1 MEKWTEM
8 PATYVRVN
16 LTAIASN
23 VRAVLSRLGDSQ
35 LMAVV
40 KGNAYGH
47 GMVPVAECCIA
58 AGAHWLGVSYVD
70 EAVKLRAAGLTAP
83 TLAFV
88 PPTEAQCQAAVEHDV
103 TVTITTETHLAWLRE
118 AASQTGKVATAQIFV
133 DADLGRPSAGDNL
146 VRLLQIA
153 AGFPLL
159 RITGVYTHFD
169 STDTSCVRSWLD
181 IVKPGSELRAF
192 AAVVKKLA
200 QQHLGM
206 EIVFHAAASSLFLT
220 APDSHL
226 DLVRIGTL
234 LYGQYP
240 PGVPANKRNLDINP
254 NTFELR
260 STIVAI
266 DELLPGASVG
276 YGREF
281 VCRRPTRVAT
291 LPLGYA
297 QGLSLL
303 PASLARRQYSW
314 WRCLGGKQ
322 RPLVVL
328 IDGQGAP
335 IIGRIGMDQC
345 AVDVTDLPDIEVGQ
359 VVVVPTRRTVIS
371 PEVPRIYVKE

>member
-1 MEKWTEM
+1 M

-16 LTAIASN
+16 LGAIAQN
-23 VRAVLSRLGDSQ
+23 VRAILDQLRNTQ

-47 GMVPVAECCIA
+47 GMVPVAERCVA

-70 EAVKLRAAGLTAP
+70 EAVKLRESGVTVP

-88 PPTEAQCQAAVEHDV
+88 PPTEEQCQAAVEQDV
-103 TVTITTETHLAWLRE
+103 TVTITTEAHLAWLRE
-118 AASQTGKVATAQIFV
+118 AAVRTEKVATAQIFV
-133 DADLGRPSAGDNL
+133 DADLGRPSAGDDL

-153 AGFPLL
+153 RGFPQLEV
-159 RITGVYTHFD
+159 TGIYTHFD
-169 STDTSCVRSWLD
+169 GTDTSSVRSLLD
-181 IVKPGSELRAF
+181 VVKPGSELQAF

-200 QQHLGM
+200 QQHSDA
-206 EIVFHAAASSLFLT
+206 EIIFHAAASSLFVT

-240 PGVPANKRNLDINP
+240 SDVPANKRNLDINTD
-254 NTFELR
+254 TFELR

-266 DELLPGASVG
+266 DGMPAGATVG
-276 YGREF
+276 YGKEF
-281 VCRRPTRVAT
+281 VCRRLTRVAT
-291 LPLGYA
+291 LPLGYS

-303 PASLARRQYSW
+303 PASLVRRRHSW
-314 WRCLGGKQ
+314 WRRLDGK
-322 RPLVVL
+322 RRSPVVL
-328 IDGQGAP
+328 IDGQQAP

-359 VVVVPTRRTVIS
+359 TVVVPTRRTVVS
-371 PEVPRIYVKE
+371 PEVPRVYVE

>member
-1 MEKWTEM
+1 M

-16 LTAIASN
+16 LAAIDSN
-23 VRAVLSRLGDSQ
+23 VQAVLSRLSGAQ

-47 GMVPVAECCIA
+47 GIVAVAKRCVT
-58 AGAHWLGVSYVD
+58 AGAQWLGVSYVD
-70 EAVKLRAAGLTAP
+70 EAVKLRAAGVTAP

-88 PPTEAQCQAAVEHDV
+88 PPTEEQCRAAVEQDV
-103 TVTITTETHLAWLRE
+103 TVTITTEGHLAWLRE
-118 AASQTGKVATAQIFV
+118 AAAQTGKVASAQIFV
-133 DADLGRPSAGDNL
+133 DAELGRPSAGDNL

-153 AGFPLL
+153 AGFPQLE
-159 RITGVYTHFD
+159 ITGVYTHFD
-169 STDTSCVRSWLD
+169 GIDTSAVRSLLD
-181 IVKPGSELRAF
+181 VIKPGSELHAF

-200 QQHLGM
+200 QQYLGTP
-206 EIVFHAAASSLFLT
+206 ILFHAAASSLFLT

-240 PGVPANKRNLDINP
+240 PNVPANKRNLDLNP
-254 NTFELR
+254 HTFELC

-266 DELLPGASVG
+266 DEVPAGTTVG
-276 YGREF
+276 SGREF

-297 QGLSLL
+297 QGLSLV
-303 PASLARRQYSW
+303 PAFLARRRKTW
-314 WRCLGGKQ
+314 WHRLAGQ
-322 RPLVVL
+322 QEPAVVL
-328 IDGQGAP
+328 IDGQEAP

-345 AVDVTDLPDIEVGQ
+345 AVDVTDMADVEVGQ
-359 VVVVPTRRTVIS
+359 IVVVPTCCTLIS
-371 PEVPRIYVKE
+371 PEVPRIYIE

>member
-1 MEKWTEM
+1 M

-16 LTAIASN
+16 LAAIASN

-47 GMVPVAECCIA
+47 GMVPVAERCIA

-70 EAVKLRAAGLTAP
+70 EALKLRGAGLTAP

-88 PPTEAQCQAAVEHDV
+88 PPTEEQCRAAVEHGI
-103 TVTITTETHLAWLRE
+103 TVTITTEAHLAWLRE
-118 AASQTGKVATAQIFV
+118 AAVQTGQVATGQIFV
-133 DADLGRPSAGDNL
+133 DADLGRSSAGDGL

-153 AGFPLL
+153 AGFPQLE
-159 RITGVYTHFD
+159 ITGVYTHFD
-169 STDTSCVRSWLD
+169 STDTSSVRSLLD
-181 IVKPGSELRAF
+181 VVKPGSELQAF

-200 QQHLGM
+200 QQHLDA
-206 EIVFHAAASSLFLT
+206 EIIFHAAASSLFLT

-240 PGVPANKRNLDINP
+240 PDVPANKRNLDMNTD
-254 NTFELR
+254 TFELR
-260 STIVAI
+260 STVVAI
-266 DELLPGASVG
+266 DEVPAGTTVG

-291 LPLGYA
+291 LPLGYS

-303 PASLARRQYSW
+303 PASLVRRRYSW
-314 WRCLGGKQ
+314 WRRLVGRQ
-322 RPLVVL
+322 RPSVVL
-328 IDGQGAP
+328 IDGQEAP

-359 VVVVPTRRTVIS
+359 TVVVPTRRTVVS
-371 PEVPRIYVKE
+371 PELPRIYVE

>member
-1 MEKWTEM
+1 M

-16 LTAIASN
+16 LAAIASN
-23 VRAVLSRLGDSQ
+23 VRAALNRLGDSQ

-47 GMVPVAECCIA
+47 GMVPVAERCIA

-88 PPTEAQCQAAVEHDV
+88 PPTEEQCPAAVEQDV
-103 TVTITTETHLAWLRE
+103 TVTITTEAHLAWLRE
-118 AASQTGKVATAQIFV
+118 ATSQTGKMATGQIFV
-133 DADLGRPSAGDNL
+133 DADLGRPSAGGDL

-153 AGFPLL
+153 AGFPQLK
-159 RITGVYTHFD
+159 ITGVYTHFD
-169 STDTSCVRSWLD
+169 STDTSSVRSLLD
-181 IVKPGSELRAF
+181 VVKPDSELQAF
-192 AAVVKKLA
+192 AAIVKKLA
-200 QQHLGM
+200 QQHLGAQ
-206 EIVFHAAASSLFLT
+206 IIFHAAASSLFLT

-240 PGVPANKRNLDINP
+240 PDVPADQCNLSIAPD
-254 NTFELR
+254 TFELR

-266 DELLPGASVG
+266 AELPAGATVG

-291 LPLGYA
+291 LPLGYS

-303 PASLARRQYSW
+303 PASLARRRYNW
-314 WRCLGGKQ
+314 WRRLVGKHGL
-322 RPLVVL
+322 PVVL
-328 IDGQGAP
+328 IDGQQAP
-335 IIGRIGMDQC
+335 IVGRIGMDQC
-345 AVDVTDLPDIEVGQ
+345 AVDVSDLSDIEVGQ
-359 VVVVPTRRTVIS
+359 TVVVPARRTVVS
-371 PEVPRIYVKE
+371 PEVPRVYVE